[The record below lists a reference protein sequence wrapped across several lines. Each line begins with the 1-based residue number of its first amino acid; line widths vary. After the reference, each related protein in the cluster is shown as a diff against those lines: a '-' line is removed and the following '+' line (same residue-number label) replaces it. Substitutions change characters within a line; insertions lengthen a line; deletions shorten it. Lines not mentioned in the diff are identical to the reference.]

1 MYENYVCRLRL
12 HTSENEAFNVSLV
25 ASELI
30 VMAAH
35 DNKGR
40 FTGPLLETHVCQ
52 HEEVKG
58 EFDRFKKVFSAH
70 GPVLIKEQVDEE
82 GA

>member
-1 MYENYVCRLRL
+1 M
-12 HTSENEAFNVSLV
+12 SLV

-30 VMAAH
+30 VMAAN

-58 EFDRFKKVFSAH
+58 EFDRFKQMTVFSAY